1 MPTPSL
7 NSAAL
12 RQLEEKGFTAG
23 MIQALPDS
31 SVVHYNKI
39 YQEQTGSY
47 DTPPPTAPAANQR
60 ATVAERLALVGTGA
74 AEQAFIASE
83 FGDGSAPSI
92 PTEVDDRATITITN
106 VTSSRIAVLERT
118 NATTLQLGTSTVS
131 YTHLT
136 LPTKRIV

>member
-12 RQLEEKGFTAG
+12 RQLEKKGFTAG

-47 DTPPPTAPAANQR
+47 DTPPPTAPTANQT
-60 ATVAERLALVGTGA
+60 ATVAERLEASAHRPPPKTSQTFSGPPEAHPPQSSHGYRSHSVARSLHRMSPAPHA
-74 AEQAFIASE
+74 ARSPPKGSRASSE
-83 FGDGSAPSI
+83 
-92 PTEVDDRATITITN
+92 
-106 VTSSRIAVLERT
+106 L
-118 NATTLQLGTSTVS
+118 
-131 YTHLT
+131 
-136 LPTKRIV
+136 